1 MSWLDINVP
10 AQPDRARW
18 SETRLATAWNSAAGA
33 GIYIHTGR
41 LPSDLHMWWA
51 QVAAYLPDGQL
62 CVNRIWGRNASNAG
76 IATAGLNYTVLEE
89 GWTSALDSV
98 GQLTTTTALTARPQG
113 AGGPSVPLRW
123 EAVGTAAA
131 PYWDMYGDE
140 QESRLSHAG
149 DAHNQRAYRTS
160 GTLCVAGREYPLDGV
175 GMTDHSSGVRA
186 LEHWYRHRFLVIVA
200 ADWVAHLIGVDT
212 APGTASPPVGAF
224 YRDGDRHG
232 ITRFELPHVSDPT
245 GGPIAGRLDFA
256 TATGESFS
264 FDTTLEHA
272 LPVTFTNNNDNINGV
287 DWDDPGNPV
296 ICIEGQARL
305 TDTDGTTV
313 AHCFHERSAR
323 RDALPPNKD
332 SR

>member
-1 MSWLDINVP
+1 M
-10 AQPDRARW
+10 
-18 SETRLATAWNSAAGA
+18 
-33 GIYIHTGR
+33 
-41 LPSDLHMWWA
+41 
-51 QVAAYLPDGQL
+51 
-62 CVNRIWGRNASNAG
+62 
-76 IATAGLNYTVLEE
+76 LEE
-89 GWTSALDSV
+89 GWTSTLDSV

-160 GTLCVAGREYPLDGV
+160 GTLCVAGSEYPLDGI
-175 GMTDHSSGVRA
+175 GMTDHSSGAMVRELRELPLPAA
-186 LEHWYRHRFLVIVA
+186 LSRLIRACHRNAILVYA
-200 ADWVAHLIGVDT
+200 WL
-212 APGTASPPVGAF
+212 
-224 YRDGDRHG
+224 
-232 ITRFELPHVSDPT
+232 ELPHVSDLT
-245 GGPIAGRLDFA
+245 GGPIAGRLEFA
-256 TATGESFS
+256 TAAGESFS

-272 LPVTFTNNNDNINGV
+272 LPVTLTNNNDNINGV

-305 TDTDGTTV
+305 SDTDGATV

-323 RDALPPNKD
+323 RDALAPNKD
-332 SR
+332 PR